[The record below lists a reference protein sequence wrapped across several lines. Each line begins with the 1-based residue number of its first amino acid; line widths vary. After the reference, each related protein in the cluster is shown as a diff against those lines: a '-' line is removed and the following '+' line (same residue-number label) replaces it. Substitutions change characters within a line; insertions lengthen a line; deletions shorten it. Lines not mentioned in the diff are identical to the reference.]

1 MQNARIQQQPARQK
15 QSLKS
20 WFDVRKRNVGFW
32 AFALNRLTGLAL
44 VLYLGLHL
52 VILSLLL
59 QGESGWDQFVAL
71 ARSPWFL
78 ALDVVLL
85 FGILYHALN
94 GIRVTLVGLGIGAD
108 NQRAIFWV
116 LTAIGGVLL
125 AIGAWLIF
133 TI

>member
-1 MQNARIQQQPARQK
+1 MQNARIQQDPVRSR
-15 QSLKS
+15 QSLTS

-32 AFALNRLTGLAL
+32 AFALNRLTGLGL
-44 VLYLGLHL
+44 VVYLGIHL

-59 QGESGWDQFVAL
+59 QGESGWDEFIAL

-78 ALDVVLL
+78 AFDVVLI
-85 FGILYHALN
+85 FGILYHGLN

-116 LTAIGGVLL
+116 LTALGVVLL
-125 AIGAWLIF
+125 ALGAWLVF